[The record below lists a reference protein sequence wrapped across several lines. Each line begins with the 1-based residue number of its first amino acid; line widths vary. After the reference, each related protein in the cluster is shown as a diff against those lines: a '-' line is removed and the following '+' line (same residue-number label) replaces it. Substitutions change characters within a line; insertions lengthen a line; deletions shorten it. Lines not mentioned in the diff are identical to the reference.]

1 LFFKLS
7 INGQP
12 LAAGDRVPLGPSD
25 VVDATALAHA
35 SPVADG
41 LVRPATLRMIPG
53 EQSADYGEAIWSMTH
68 RTSSRSDRMGVR
80 LEGEPL
86 GGGLEGAGS
95 MRSVAVLPGTVQVPP
110 DGQPIVLLADA
121 QTIGGYPVIGH
132 VIAADL
138 PVAAQLRPDLRVFG
152 ATMRAPVGIGLHGE
166 ARRRGADVAGVGDAG
181 EGLEVARGHRQRR
194 RHARGGADVA
204 RGAGHRRRRAG
215 GAVGARGADGCGGGD
230 SGGERRAA
238 RA

>member
-1 LFFKLS
+1 
-7 INGQP
+7 
-12 LAAGDRVPLGPSD
+12 
-25 VVDATALAHA
+25 
-35 SPVADG
+35 
-41 LVRPATLRMIPG
+41 MIPG

-138 PVAAQLRPDLRVFG
+138 PVAAQLRPGDLVCWRQATIEEAHQALRDREAAASVRV
-152 ATMRAPVGIGLHGE
+152 GLT
-166 ARRRGADVAGVGDAG
+166 RP
-181 EGLEVARGHRQRR
+181 
-194 RHARGGADVA
+194 
-204 RGAGHRRRRAG
+204 
-215 GAVGARGADGCGGGD
+215 
-230 SGGERRAA
+230 GERR
-238 RA
+238 